1 MFIALLLVLIM
12 TAAGF
17 AGFVSG
23 FRVRWL
29 QSLPV
34 LFVLILLDMLAALVF
49 FPACQAASNSPTLDV
64 IATMLGSAAVF
75 TAILLCLEGALIAR
89 FTQGEQ

>member
-12 TAAGF
+12 TAAGV

-23 FRVRWL
+23 LMVRWL

-49 FPACQAASNSPTLDV
+49 FPCQAASNSPT
-64 IATMLGSAAVF
+64 
-75 TAILLCLEGALIAR
+75 
-89 FTQGEQ
+89 